1 MNEISILK
9 TKLTELQENILMELN
24 KTVNMPFICKKLNIK
39 PITLSKTIQLLNE
52 KELIKNNELTAEG
65 KKMVNYL
72 NFRNDTILLF
82 LNKIKL
88 HPNEEYI
95 NQLGKLNYK
104 IIIAIKNLI

>member
-88 HPNEEYI
+88 QPNEEYI

>member
-52 KELIKNNELTAEG
+52 KELMKNHELTAEG

-88 HPNEEYI
+88 QPNEEYI

>member
-1 MNEISILK
+1 
-9 TKLTELQENILMELN
+9 MELN

-88 HPNEEYI
+88 QPNEEYI